1 MTGVKL
7 PPNIITPHRTLREL
21 IFTHAVKI
29 VFHGEGNKALRPAPY
44 RNQHDPGDNSL
55 HV

>member
-7 PPNIITPHRTLREL
+7 PPNKYTTSHIWGEL